1 MNKKVKYI
9 TQAAIIAAI
18 YAVLTLVTWQFSS
31 YAIQVR
37 VAEALCVLI
46 LYTPAAVPGMFVGCL
61 IGNLFMGTWADV
73 LFGSMATLLAAVI
86 TSRIPPKAKY
96 IYPLPTVII
105 NTLVVPFILYYGYGI
120 TSMGNT
126 TGTVATLLIMALSV
140 FLGEVVACFV
150 IGLPLMKLL
159 GRIWPVLDRNNE

>member
-1 MNKKVKYI
+1 MNKKVRFI

-61 IGNLFMGTWADV
+61 ISNIFMGTWADI
-73 LFGSMATLLAAVI
+73 LFGSLATLLAAVI
-86 TSRIPPKAKY
+86 TAGIPKKAKY
-96 IYPLPTVII
+96 IYPLPTVIV
-105 NTLVVPFILYYGYGI
+105 NALVVPFILYYGYGI
-120 TSMGNT
+120 TSMGNA
-126 TGTVATLLIMALSV
+126 TGTVATLLFMGVSV